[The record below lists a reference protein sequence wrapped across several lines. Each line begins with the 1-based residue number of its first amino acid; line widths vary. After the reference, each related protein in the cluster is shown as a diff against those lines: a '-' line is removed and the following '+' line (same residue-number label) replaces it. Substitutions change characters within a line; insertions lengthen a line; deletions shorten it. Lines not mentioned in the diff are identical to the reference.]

1 LAGAGSGSDATAAAL
16 GAGFSRASIS
26 VESRAM
32 CPMIWSP
39 NWARISASWT
49 RAGNSKAVNSAK
61 TREKREAPGI
71 ARAD

>member
-1 LAGAGSGSDATAAAL
+1 
-16 GAGFSRASIS
+16 
-26 VESRAM
+26 
-32 CPMIWSP
+32 MIWSL

-71 ARAD
+71 A